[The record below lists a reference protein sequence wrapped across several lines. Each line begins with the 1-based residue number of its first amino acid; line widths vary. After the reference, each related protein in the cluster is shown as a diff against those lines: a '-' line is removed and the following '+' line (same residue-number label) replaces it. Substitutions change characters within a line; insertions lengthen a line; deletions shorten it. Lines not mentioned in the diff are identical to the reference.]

1 MQHHEN
7 ICCNEYRS
15 DVSKKKPPDRHD
27 AARATSISGRE
38 NPMQALKKTTVFAAL
53 LALTTVAASAQ
64 ASKWQIDPA
73 HSEADFTIRHMG
85 ISNVHGRFGNISG
98 TLTLDENEIAKS
110 SVNAD
115 IDITTVDTGV
125 AQRDTHLK
133 SPDFFDVAKYPQMTF
148 TSKSLSSV
156 NGQLQLTGD
165 LTIHGVTKPVI
176 LALDGPSKEQLDPYG
191 KVRRAFS
198 ATTTIHRQD
207 FGLVWNGN
215 LKSGDSVLGDDVK
228 VELDIEL
235 IKQ

>member
-1 MQHHEN
+1 MQFT
-7 ICCNEYRS
+7 R
-15 DVSKKKPPDRHD
+15 K
-27 AARATSISGRE
+27 AAIWS
-38 NPMQALKKTTVFAAL
+38 AL
-53 LALTTVAASAQ
+53 LASAALTASAQ
-64 ASKWQIDPA
+64 VSKWQIDPA

-85 ISNVHGRFGNISG
+85 ISNVHGRFGNITGS
-98 TLTLDENEIAKS
+98 LALDEKDIARS
-110 SVNAD
+110 STNAT
-115 IDITTVDTGV
+115 IDISTVDTGV

-133 SPDFFDVAKYPQMTF
+133 SPDFFDIAKYPQMTF
-148 TSKSLSSV
+148 VSKSLSDN

-165 LTIHGVTKPVI
+165 LTIHGVTKSVT

-191 KVRRAFS
+191 KTRRGFS

-235 IKQ
+235 VKQ